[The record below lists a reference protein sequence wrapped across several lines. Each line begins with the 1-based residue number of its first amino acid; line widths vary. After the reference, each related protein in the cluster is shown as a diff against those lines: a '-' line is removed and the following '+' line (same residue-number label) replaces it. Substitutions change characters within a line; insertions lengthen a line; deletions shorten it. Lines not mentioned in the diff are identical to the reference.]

1 MWGSVRISDLIIAA
15 TVALG
20 LASGAAAMPA
30 RVVSMNLC
38 TDQLA
43 MLLAAPGQL
52 VSVSFLAADPL
63 SSAMVTEAAAYP
75 KNHGQ
80 AEEVFLMHP
89 DLVLAG
95 TYTTRASVD
104 LLRRLGVQ
112 VAVID
117 APTSLDGVGGAMR
130 AVGAALGR
138 NAEADAM
145 TDRFDAD
152 LAALRAR
159 ALPPDRAAIYA
170 PRGFTSGP
178 GTIADDILR
187 AAGFRNVAADA
198 GITGY
203 ARLPLERLVLAAPD
217 ALVTAQHYP
226 GASRPEA
233 ILSHPVLRDMLAR
246 IGPPQVAGPD
256 WDCGTPKLIGAIA
269 ALQAA
274 HPAARP

>member
-1 MWGSVRISDLIIAA
+1 MWGSVRISDLIMAVG
-15 TVALG
+15 VALG
-20 LASGAAAMPA
+20 LASGATAMPA

-63 SSAMVTEAAAYP
+63 SSAMVAEAAGYP

-80 AEEVFLMHP
+80 AEEVFLLHP

-104 LLRRLGVQ
+104 LLRRLGVK
-112 VAVID
+112 VAIIP
-117 APTSLDGVGGAMR
+117 APDSLDSVGAAMR

-138 NAEADAM
+138 EAAADAM
-145 TDRFDAD
+145 AGRFEAD

-159 ALPPDRAAIYA
+159 PLPPDRAALYA
-170 PRGFTSGP
+170 PSGYTSGT

-187 AAGFRNVAADA
+187 AAGFRNVAAEA
-198 GITGY
+198 GIIGY
-203 ARLPLERLVLAAPD
+203 ARLPLERLVLATPD
-217 ALVTAQHYP
+217 ALVTSQHYP

-233 ILSHPVLRDMLAR
+233 ILHHPVLRDMIAR
-246 IGPPQVAGPD
+246 LGPPQVAGPD
-256 WDCGTPKLIGAIA
+256 WDCGTPKLIDAIA

-274 HPAARP
+274 HPGARP